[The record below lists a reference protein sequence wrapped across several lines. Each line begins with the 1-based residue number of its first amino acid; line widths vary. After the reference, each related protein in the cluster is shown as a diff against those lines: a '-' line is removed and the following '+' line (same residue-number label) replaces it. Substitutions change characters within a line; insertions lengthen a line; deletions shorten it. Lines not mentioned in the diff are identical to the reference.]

1 MLGEVWSV
9 RRDLDSDHRSQ
20 KRAYALRKAPGV
32 DGTRL
37 TAGGGAGRWAV
48 SALTP
53 ETEVTV
59 GSNDTIF
66 AQNKQKEPALWHGA
80 ETFDQLVA
88 RAAKALYQAEQA
100 GRIQVL
106 VAEPAPSVDRTSRI
120 QLGWRALATADRP
133 SN

>member
-1 MLGEVWSV
+1 
-9 RRDLDSDHRSQ
+9 
-20 KRAYALRKAPGV
+20 
-32 DGTRL
+32 
-37 TAGGGAGRWAV
+37 V

-59 GSNDTIF
+59 GSNDTIL

-80 ETFDQLVA
+80 EIFDQLGA

-106 VAEPAPSVDRTSRI
+106 FAEPAPSVDRHVQDPARMARSGHGRPAF
-120 QLGWRALATADRP
+120 QLILYANPGRAYRAC
-133 SN
+133 

>member
-1 MLGEVWSV
+1 
-9 RRDLDSDHRSQ
+9 
-20 KRAYALRKAPGV
+20 
-32 DGTRL
+32 
-37 TAGGGAGRWAV
+37 V

-88 RAAKALYQAEQA
+88 RADKALYQAEQA

-106 VAEPAPSVDRTSRI
+106 VAEPAPSVDRHVQDPARMARPGHGRPAF
-120 QLGWRALATADRP
+120 QLILYANPGRAYRAC
-133 SN
+133 